1 MSVRDIENLFEDNSI
16 AENGDNTVR
25 TFDQTNDN
33 SRFSMA
39 RDNVPEG
46 IETPKDRGF
55 CIGTASFSMMDALS
69 KRADSGDTVFISI
82 ARKTPDGIDIP
93 QLDEL
98 APSSSILYEYRNAEK
113 YTESG
118 RRIAEVKYLE
128 RMKNERYDRINRKAL
143 LDRIDSIRGGRKNVI
158 LLCYEKS
165 GVFCHRYSAMDFIE
179 GRILTKEEEN
189 ERGLEPVKLEAPK
202 SRESLLEES
211 GKKLRMVPSEDPERK
226 VYIAIAG
233 YKALDPEMA
242 GRLEESLSELHDA
255 SGKAAAIVLRV
266 GYGSPSEKIVSK
278 IFNGG
283 YEAYKPSA
291 TPLEGEKDKEA
302 AGTMVFGFDSEK
314 DKGAVFLSDST
325 GQAGSMQYRSRTALT
340 LIGKDKAAASSLLI
354 AASDKGK
361 LDTDAQTAVRQAK
374 MLGIDIVDIGTDAGR
389 DKLHEICSGLREG
402 MIPENMAKDRK
413 AVFREV
419 DAAVISR
426 SDNGLSDAVVAK
438 KGHTLEEGVS
448 ACLPVTLSVADDG
461 RYLYPGS
468 FYRIRGIVMDDEP
481 NKLRTGPAGLYREN
495 GKVVYT
501 QIPSDEMRMLR
512 ATFRRALD
520 LSDGK
525 KAGDDANRR
534 IAERIMK
541 SPIETRDK
549 DGKAE
554 LSIALIIPSS
564 PNDYTWKW
572 LSDYAGRIAALA
584 DNGLSIKIRGDYL
597 NAPGERKFIDELCS
611 SAAPESLEKISIET
625 YGRADDFEYYSDK
638 KGEVPEYITIR
649 EADGIITKAKTAVT
663 VSQPWTDA
671 LLADNG
677 LDASAWYSASAP
689 QRAFGINGDSA
700 TAIAIT
706 SVSPM
711 QRDMSSESAAVR
723 ALSLSGSA
731 VFGITGKN
739 GRDRFDAFLTEL
751 ENTDLDGMRRII
763 DSMQDRKD
771 ALIKEAE
778 ERGEEIRA
786 SYSRRL
792 KDAYTPGADNASR
805 SMIGSFTGEMSF
817 LSDYHIEEGVTIHYS
832 GLEFPSVHN
841 AYLAASCLR
850 KDDMKRFVGIS
861 PKEAD
866 SLMRSG
872 SIEKRPDWD
881 NAKED
886 VLRTLLKEKY
896 ADKNL
901 MDRLAATGSAMLIN
915 GNSYDKDLGS
925 SRGRGRNLLGRLQEE
940 LRDEHAKSLSREAY
954 NSVSFV
960 PKDSDAFRDA
970 AISALEDMDASM
982 PSLKREDR
990 YGEKAV
996 SGERKTWRDDRPAG
1010 LTPLSF
1016 IDAGFTD
1023 VYDADKTCRY
1033 LNAAR
1038 MSRFYAGG
1046 VSERIADGRRLDI
1059 QKLISLAGIA
1069 YLDMKAYDTPS
1080 GLRDNDYEK
1089 LLSAFAAT
1097 GGKAKE
1103 FYRNHFDSDMEELGR
1118 LAERRKEIEQ
1128 SLRYGGSEEGLRNV
1142 EDEYR
1147 RLSAEPAI
1155 RDIMSLRGSVLEKE
1169 RAWKDS
1175 SFSYMQ
1181 LFSDEQKTIRENAI
1195 ADARERYAAY
1205 KTRVDK
1211 GDYPE
1216 GTADASR
1223 DKLVILRRDI
1233 SRIAAESAR
1242 NLRNE
1247 TALRKA
1253 ESDEA
1258 FSLFRKEQ
1266 QKLEKAVSALMPDER
1281 KLYNRALDAE
1291 NAYHGYILY
1300 SPDDRKRMLDEADSI
1315 SKEMAKIRQRI
1326 SGRTEEE
1333 KEKMASK
1340 ADECLTVMYDALIS
1354 KDENGNE
1361 PDNDMLE
1368 RRLLSFLM
1376 SESKSYAGE
1385 GYLAYTEGSKNDSW
1399 EFYQGYSDMA
1409 AGLGYAGMAALY
1421 SMLPKKKQ
1429 LELRSAN
1436 RYSEAYHSFRKE
1448 AGGTIDSL
1456 SSAARYGLS
1465 ISTGNESNE
1474 KVVEDEMAKASSAI
1488 LLSSIPGVDPET
1500 KTDMLVNAEMN
1511 VSSDP
1516 VKALGAGTPALAA
1529 RESTFSRL
1537 LVGSAEYQNV
1547 FSDREHAAAYFHIM
1561 RRFGVKADMMK
1572 AVTDRGEPGVDR
1584 ASLVLGGGP
1593 ATGLASPTG
1602 EISDT
1607 SPVISGKAAPVDVL
1621 SVYRTLLSN
1630 ELGIPVRFNSWT
1642 SVVRPGDDSGNEQEE
1657 EQRALNEYL
1666 ERSDENPDKAERAV
1680 EVGPVRDAIDEISGR
1695 LQEDA
1700 PMPDIAGKYYAHTV
1714 DENEA
1719 ALGYAEPD
1727 VSIYVE
1733 GSARTMELYEEMS
1746 AEAERIFNAGRK
1758 GRDIAGK
1765 IAFKETLP
1773 DWPNEPVEVS
1783 EKAYAE
1789 TWEALNRRTTI
1800 INRLEIRNTPDD
1812 LGNLMASNAEVYE
1825 ESPKTAMNVIYTQP
1839 LYRTPDDYLRAYVE
1853 ERRENEAEGTAK
1865 APFTRYG
1872 FIPKRFM
1879 LNADENGSVSYDP
1892 DWSRG
1897 AWPVYSKHD
1906 MENWMDSLGDAR
1918 FLIDMA
1924 KLQTDAVSERVASLN
1939 PLGADRYEVRSI
1951 RMAVGFFKGLTKEA
1965 FDLMKDLPI
1974 RQWPLRKEGNGR
1986 SVTFDSSPLVAEEH
2000 ARVMKEAKE
2009 KKEAEE
2015 MKMEEK
2021 EYRKGERKL
2030 LKKMEKVRTEGSGRG
2045 GRD

>member
-1 MSVRDIENLFEDNSI
+1 MSVRDIEDLFEDNSQ
-16 AENGDNTVR
+16 AKNGDDTVR

-39 RDNVPEG
+39 RESVPDG

-55 CIGTASFSMMDALS
+55 RIGTASFSMMDALS
-69 KRADSGDTVFISI
+69 KRVDSSDTVFISV

-98 APSSSILYEYRNAEK
+98 APSSGILYEYRNADK
-113 YTESG
+113 YTDSA

-128 RMKNERYDRINRKAL
+128 RMKNERYDKINRKAL
-143 LDRIDSIRGGRKNVI
+143 LDRIDRIRGDRKNVI

-179 GRILTKEEEN
+179 GRILTKDEEK
-189 ERGLEPVKLEAPK
+189 ERGLEPIKLEAPK
-202 SRESLLEES
+202 SRESLLKES
-211 GKKLRMVPSEDPERK
+211 EKTLRMVPSENPERK
-226 VYIAIAG
+226 VYIAVAG
-233 YKALDPEMA
+233 YKALDSEMSE
-242 GRLEESLSELHDA
+242 RLEKALSELHDA
-255 SGKAAAIVLRV
+255 SGKAAEIVLRV
-266 GYGSPSEKIVSK
+266 GYGSPSEKMVSK

-283 YEAYKPSA
+283 YEAYKPSN
-291 TPLEGEKDKEA
+291 TQLEGEKDKEN
-302 AGTMVFGFDSEK
+302 AGISVFGFDNEK

-340 LIGKDKAAASSLLI
+340 LIGKDKAVTSSLLI
-354 AASDKGK
+354 VASDKGK

-374 MLGIDIVDIGTDAGR
+374 ILGIDIVDIGTDAER

-468 FYRIRGIVMDDEP
+468 LYRIRGIVMDDEP

-501 QIPSDEMRMLR
+501 QIPADEMRMLR

-549 DGKAE
+549 NGNPE

-572 LSDYAGRIAALA
+572 LSDYARRIAALA
-584 DNGLSIKIRGDYL
+584 DKGLSIKIRGDYL
-597 NAPGERKFIDELCS
+597 NAPGERKFIDELCRN
-611 SAAPESLEKISIET
+611 AAQESLERISIET
-625 YGRADDFEYYSDK
+625 YGRADDFEYYSNK
-638 KGEVPEYITIR
+638 EGKVPEYITIR
-649 EADGIITKAKTAVT
+649 NADRIITKARTAVT
-663 VSQPWTDA
+663 GSQPWTDA
-671 LLADNG
+671 LLADSG
-677 LDASAWYSASAP
+677 LDESAWYSASAP
-689 QRAFGINGDSA
+689 QKAFGINGDSA
-700 TAIAIT
+700 AAIAIT

-723 ALSLSGSA
+723 VMSLSGST

-763 DSMQDRKD
+763 DSMQEKKD

-792 KDAYTPGADNASR
+792 KEAYTPGTDNVSR

-817 LSDYHIEEGVTIHYS
+817 LSDYHIEKGVTIHYS

-850 KDDMKRFVGIS
+850 KEDMKRFAGIS

-896 ADKNL
+896 ANKNL

-925 SRGRGRNLLGRLQEE
+925 IRGRGRNLLGRLQEE
-940 LRDEHAKSLSREAY
+940 LRDEYVKSNSREAE
-954 NSVSFV
+954 NTAVFALND
-960 PKDSDAFRDA
+960 PDAFRNA
-970 AISALEDMDASM
+970 AVNALEDMDASM
-982 PSLKREDR
+982 PALKREDR

-996 SGERKTWRDDRPAG
+996 SGERKPWRGARSTG

-1023 VYDADKTCRY
+1023 VHDADKTCRY
-1033 LNAAR
+1033 LNASR
-1038 MSRFYAGG
+1038 MISFYVGG
-1046 VSERIADGRRLDI
+1046 VSERIADGKRLDI

-1069 YLDMKAYDTPS
+1069 YLDMKAYDTPT
-1080 GLRDNDYEK
+1080 GLHENDYEK
-1089 LLSAFAAT
+1089 LLSAFATA
-1097 GGKAKE
+1097 GERAKA
-1103 FYRNHFDSDMEELGR
+1103 FYRTHFDFDMEELGR

-1128 SLRYGGSEEGLRNV
+1128 SRRYGGSEEGRMSV
-1142 EDEYR
+1142 EEEYK
-1147 RLSAEPAI
+1147 RLSAEPQI
-1155 RDIMSLRGSVLEKE
+1155 RDIMSLRDSVLEKE

-1175 SFSYMQ
+1175 SFSYVQ
-1181 LFSDEQKTIRENAI
+1181 LFSDEQKSIREKAI
-1195 ADARERYAAY
+1195 ADARERYASY
-1205 KTRVDK
+1205 KARVDT

-1223 DKLVILRRDI
+1223 DKLAILKRDI
-1233 SRIAAESAR
+1233 SRIASESAR
-1242 NLRNE
+1242 TLRNE
-1247 TALRKA
+1247 AALRKA

-1291 NAYHGYILY
+1291 KAYHGYILY
-1300 SPDDRKRMLDEADSI
+1300 SSDDRKRMQDEADSI
-1315 SKEMAKIRQRI
+1315 AKEMEVLRKRI

-1340 ADECLTVMYDALIS
+1340 ADERLTVMYNTLTS

-1361 PDNDMLE
+1361 PDNNTLE

-1376 SESKSYAGE
+1376 PESKSFAGE
-1385 GYLAYTEGSKNDSW
+1385 GYLAYTEGHKNDSW
-1399 EFYQGYSDMA
+1399 EFFQGYSDMA

-1421 SMLPKKKQ
+1421 SMLPETKQ
-1429 LELRSAN
+1429 LEMRYAN
-1436 RYSEAYHSFRKE
+1436 HYSEAYHSFRKE
-1448 AGGTIDSL
+1448 AEVAVDSL
-1456 SSAARYGLS
+1456 SSAARCGLS
-1465 ISTGNESNE
+1465 LSSGKEFSVKT
-1474 KVVEDEMAKASSAI
+1474 VEDEMIKASSVI
-1488 LLSSIPGVDPET
+1488 LLSSIPGVDSET
-1500 KTDMLVNAEMN
+1500 KTGMLVNAETN

-1516 VKALGAGTPALAA
+1516 VKALGAGVPTLAA
-1529 RESTFSRL
+1529 KESTFAGL
-1537 LVGSAEYQNV
+1537 LMGPAEYHNV
-1547 FSDREHAAAYFHIM
+1547 FTDREHAAAYFHIM

-1572 AVTDRGEPGVDR
+1572 AVSDRGEPGVDR

-1657 EQRALNEYL
+1657 EQRALDEYL

-1733 GSARTMELYEEMS
+1733 GSARAMDLYENMNTET
-1746 AEAERIFNAGRK
+1746 ERIFADGME
-1758 GRDIAGK
+1758 GMDIAGK
-1765 IAFKETLP
+1765 IAFKEVLP
-1773 DWPNEPVEVS
+1773 DWPNEPVAVS

-1789 TWEALNRRTTI
+1789 TWEALNHRTPI
-1800 INRLEIRNTPDD
+1800 INRLEIRSTPED

-1825 ESPKTAMNVIYTQP
+1825 DSPKTAMKVIYTNP

-1853 ERRENEAEGTAK
+1853 ERRENDAEGTAK

-1872 FIPKRFM
+1872 FIPKRFIF
-1879 LNADENGSVSYDP
+1879 NADENGGVSYVP
-1892 DWSRG
+1892 DWGRG

-1906 MENWMDSLGDAR
+1906 MDNWMDSLGNAR
-1918 FLIDMA
+1918 FLIDMS

-1939 PLGADRYEVRSI
+1939 PLGSDRYEVRSI

-1986 SVTFDSSPLVAEEH
+1986 SVTFDSAPLVAEEH
-2000 ARVMKEAKE
+2000 ARIMKEAKK

-2030 LKKMEKVRTEGSGRG
+2030 LKKMEKGRPEGSGRG